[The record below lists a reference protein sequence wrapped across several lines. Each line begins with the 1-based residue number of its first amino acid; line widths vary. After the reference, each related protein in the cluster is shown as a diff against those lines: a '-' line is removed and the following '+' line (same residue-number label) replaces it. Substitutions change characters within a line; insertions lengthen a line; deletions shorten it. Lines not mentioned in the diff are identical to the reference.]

1 MSVYERPLR
10 PDELMHSSHK
20 YIDKVRTKGGN
31 WRYIYAK
38 GAKVN
43 VYDNGKHVDT
53 FYSDDKNVT
62 SKRDVKTNFK
72 NQKPHSFSN
81 KAYSDR
87 QERNYHGDAG
97 IERHNRGLYER
108 DSIKT
113 YYKEYMDEME
123 ERGFD
128 SRKDRANRRNK
139 ARTEAARKRMDAEA
153 AKSNTPNSSKKS
165 NPVHNTLTQA
175 KKAVN
180 RGRNFI
186 KSLFG

>member
-1 MSVYERPLR
+1 MWSRPLR
-10 PDELMHSSHK
+10 PDELMHASHK

-31 WRYIYAK
+31 WRYIYTK
-38 GAKVN
+38 GAKVDL
-43 VYDNGKHVDT
+43 YEDGKHVET
-53 FYSDDKNVT
+53 YYHHDKNVT
-62 SKRDVKTNFK
+62 SKRDVRNKFNDGNNAYNK
-72 NQKPHSFSN
+72 NN
-81 KAYSDR
+81 KSYSDR

-113 YYKEYMDEME
+113 YDKDYMDEME
-123 ERGFD
+123 RRGFD

-139 ARTEAARKRMDAEA
+139 ARTEAAKKRIAAEA
-153 AKSNTPNSSKKS
+153 AKSNTSSNSKKS
-165 NPVHNTLTQA
+165 NPVHNTLSQA

-180 RGRNFI
+180 RGRSFI